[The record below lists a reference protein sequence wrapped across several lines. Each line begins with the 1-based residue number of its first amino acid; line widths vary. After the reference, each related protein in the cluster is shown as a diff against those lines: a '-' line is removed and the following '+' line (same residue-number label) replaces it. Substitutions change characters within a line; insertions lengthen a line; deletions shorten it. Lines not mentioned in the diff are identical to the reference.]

1 MRKITRTLT
10 TTPNIGGRQTLRG
23 TRHGLLATITLLAMV
38 PGQAAGQTL
47 PGSKTKNPFPEP
59 IHASEDVIH
68 VKVAEFATI
77 PQVGQEA
84 PRLNLLVDE
93 PGTKRLFVHAMQ
105 GPIFSISYD
114 GRSVAEY
121 LDVNAEKWGVQVQ
134 FSSHDRGFQS
144 FAFHPEFN
152 ARGKRGYGKFYTYT
166 DTANFAGKV
175 DFMPNGPGHSH
186 DTVLLE
192 WTAKNP
198 AEATYDGGPPRQ
210 VFRTRKAFQIHNGGQ
225 IAFNPLAKPGSA
237 DYGLLYVGV
246 ADGGNGGDPFKHAQN
261 LAFAFGKILRIDP
274 LGTNSANGQYGI
286 PSTNPFVKNV
296 KPGTL
301 GEIYAYG
308 CRNPQRFSWDPKNG
322 NMFMADIGQEVV
334 EKVTLVKAGAN
345 LGWNIWEGSFT
356 YGPGAV
362 GVENRAGDKEVT
374 YPIIEYDHTDPI
386 LQRLAAVTG
395 VFAYRDKAIP
405 QLTNKLIFGD
415 NPSGEIFY
423 VDADNLPKGGQDSI
437 RRVLF
442 DDKGTTRTVLQLIQ
456 EKMQSQGKTPPTRVD
471 LRINLGQ
478 QGKIFIMNKFDGVIR
493 VMLP

>member
-1 MRKITRTLT
+1 MKKIAL
-10 TTPNIGGRQTLRG
+10 PSLR
-23 TRHGLLATITLLAMV
+23 RGLLMITTLLTMAGG
-38 PGQAAGQTL
+38 PSATGQTL
-47 PGSKTKNPFPEP
+47 PGPRTKDPFPTP
-59 IHASEDVIH
+59 IRATEDVIR
-68 VKVAEFATI
+68 VRFAEFATI
-77 PQVGQEA
+77 PQVGEEA
-84 PRLNLLVDE
+84 PRLMLLVDE

-105 GPIFSISYD
+105 GPVFSVSYD
-114 GRSVAEY
+114 GKSVTQY
-121 LDVNAEKWGVQVQ
+121 LDVNAEKWGMPVQ
-134 FSSHDRGFQS
+134 FGSRDRGFQS

-152 ARGKRGYGKFYTYT
+152 QRGKRGYGKFYTYS
-166 DTANFAGKV
+166 DTTNITLKA
-175 DFMPNGPGHSH
+175 DFLPNGPGHVH

-192 WTAKNP
+192 WTAGNP
-198 AEATYDGGPPRQ
+198 EAARYDGGAPRQ
-210 VFRTRKAFQIHNGGQ
+210 LFRTAKAFQIHNGGQ

-246 ADGGNGGDPFKHAQN
+246 ADGGNGGDPYKHAQN
-261 LAFAFGKILRIDP
+261 LSFIFGKILRIDP
-274 LGTNSANGQYGI
+274 LGNNSANRQYGI
-286 PSTNPFVKNV
+286 PPDNPFVKNV

-362 GVENRAGDKEVT
+362 GTDNRRGDPEVT
-374 YPIIEYDHTDPI
+374 YPIVEFDHTDPI

-395 VFAYRDKAIP
+395 VFAYRDTAIP

-423 VDADNLPKGGQDSI
+423 VDADNLPTGGQDSI

-442 DDKGTTRTVLQLIQ
+442 DDKGTTKTLLQLIQ
-456 EKMQSQGKTPPTRVD
+456 EKMQSQGKTPPGRAD
-471 LRINLGQ
+471 MRINAGP
-478 QGKIFIMNKFDGVIR
+478 QGKIFVMNKFDGVIR